1 MKIRSGFVS
10 NSSSSSFII
19 YDKENQ
25 KKAMDILDKEGDLD
39 YYELDGT
46 LYTCFISDCNDIYST
61 ISKLADDDVSG
72 QLNGEPY
79 DLYDD
84 NCTSIEF
91 EGDRGVTS
99 VYIDKSIVQG
109 SERAKMWQELLALH
123 NPEVEKVLNKYKRF
137 IQDEIEKWLCQ

>member
-25 KKAMDILDKEGDLD
+25 KKVMDILDKEGDLD

-72 QLNGEPY
+72 QLNGKPY

-123 NPEVEKVLNKYKRF
+123 NPEVEKVLKKYKRF